1 MGDKPV
7 NMVKFFLTTGWNENL
22 KKDVADNIRNDSH
35 TFSVVVATDDEGN
48 EYMLVKRFNG
58 LGMTHGT
65 AVRAD
70 VDDYATAK
78 SISEDMM
85 EFVDNIV

>member
-1 MGDKPV
+1 MGESV

-22 KKDVADNIRNDSH
+22 KKDVAANIRNDYN
-35 TFSVVVATDDEGN
+35 TFSVAIATDDEGN
-48 EYMLVKRFNG
+48 EYMIVERFNG
-58 LGMTHGT
+58 LGMSNGT

-70 VDDYATAK
+70 VDDDATAE
-78 SISEDMM
+78 SISEYMM